1 MAESSQD
8 SAGQDGESRAPF
20 KPLVFVVSAPS
31 GAGKSTLVDGL
42 IGAVPDLRRVVTC
55 TTRPPRGGER
65 DGDAYHFLDRA
76 EFDARIERGD
86 FIEWKEIYGDRYGT
100 SRQVFDE
107 AFRQVARRGE
117 DLVLVIDVDG
127 AESFLGEYG
136 EAVTIFVLPPS
147 IDELRRRLGGGRF
160 GRAAPR
166 ACREGDRP
174 GKLVQA
180 PGYQRL
186 EAARAQRV
194 SRDRPGRARRP
205 RRRFRR

>member
-86 FIEWKEIYGDRYGT
+86 FIE
-100 SRQVFDE
+100 
-107 AFRQVARRGE
+107 
-117 DLVLVIDVDG
+117 
-127 AESFLGEYG
+127 
-136 EAVTIFVLPPS
+136 
-147 IDELRRRLGGGRF
+147 
-160 GRAAPR
+160 
-166 ACREGDRP
+166 
-174 GKLVQA
+174 
-180 PGYQRL
+180 
-186 EAARAQRV
+186 
-194 SRDRPGRARRP
+194 
-205 RRRFRR
+205 